1 MGVGLLLPVTPS
13 CSAGFPPWTL
23 SRSWKKKGNRRRG
36 RYHDRKEATWR
47 ALKESQT
54 FLSGRGMFMTAPFI
68 APLSQFVNWGALNV
82 CLQSGFMSISGRTLW
97 LFKKSFRLKMVFNR
111 VGPVCLELT
120 AASSKI
126 VLKVSK
132 LEAENYNSFRM
143 RCGMIVHI
151 QHYLFY
157 VTTRFIFL
165 FTILLTL
172 SCWTTLQHKISFSF
186 SVDLKKI
193 AHFYI
198 FTWDYCVAL
207 NVMIFNTCL
216 NKDRKWDCPS
226 LTTNETH
233 TNTQM
238 HIHFFY
244 WMIYMMCVCACETR
258 ERGRQVFLHIG

>member
-1 MGVGLLLPVTPS
+1 MASAEREPDVFKWKRDVYDGSLHRSSESVCELGRFKCLPTVRLHVHFRENFVT
-13 CSAGFPPWTL
+13 
-23 SRSWKKKGNRRRG
+23 
-36 RYHDRKEATWR
+36 
-47 ALKESQT
+47 
-54 FLSGRGMFMTAPFI
+54 
-68 APLSQFVNWGALNV
+68 
-82 CLQSGFMSISGRTLW
+82 

-172 SCWTTLQHKISFSF
+172 SYWTTLQHKISFSF

-216 NKDRKWDCPS
+216 NKDRK
-226 LTTNETH
+226 
-233 TNTQM
+233 
-238 HIHFFY
+238 
-244 WMIYMMCVCACETR
+244 
-258 ERGRQVFLHIG
+258 